1 MAAAAS
7 SRNRGCLRA
16 PERDVLQRRGEERA
30 GALSPQ
36 ATERHAASHAGRR
49 SFLWCTPARR
59 PCGCA
64 CVVAASAHY
73 HEPRYY
79 HRAGPGV
86 SACAR
91 MRAANHRLRE
101 RPHRDSNHD
110 ELVCASFA
118 KLSFNYYRTT
128 NRDAKIEL
136 FLCIQVVS
144 NPTIVELVQG
154 WESSDT
160 HRTCFRV

>member
-1 MAAAAS
+1 MIALQWRWCVAATTS
-7 SRNRGCLRA
+7 SRNRWCLRA

-64 CVVAASAHY
+64 CVVAASAHH

-79 HRAGPGV
+79 HRAGRGV
-86 SACAR
+86 SMCEDEGRKSQIAR
-91 MRAANHRLRE
+91 APRIATTIMMNLFARALQNL
-101 RPHRDSNHD
+101 
-110 ELVCASFA
+110 
-118 KLSFNYYRTT
+118 LSITIEQSIETKDCTISMHSSCFESH
-128 NRDAKIEL
+128 NR
-136 FLCIQVVS
+136 
-144 NPTIVELVQG
+144 
-154 WESSDT
+154 
-160 HRTCFRV
+160 